1 MSDAKLE
8 SLLTSGVGAA
18 GEPEVVAKG
27 KEAGADGAGGAEPAK
42 AGAAAP
48 SGDAKGGEKKEAAAA
63 PKADKKEAEK
73 KK

>member
-1 MSDAKLE
+1 
-8 SLLTSGVGAA
+8 LLSSGAA
-18 GEPEVVAKG
+18 AVAEPEVAVKG
-27 KEAGADGAGGAEPAK
+27 KEAGEGAEPAK

-48 SGDAKGGEKKEAAAA
+48 AAGDAKAGDKKEA